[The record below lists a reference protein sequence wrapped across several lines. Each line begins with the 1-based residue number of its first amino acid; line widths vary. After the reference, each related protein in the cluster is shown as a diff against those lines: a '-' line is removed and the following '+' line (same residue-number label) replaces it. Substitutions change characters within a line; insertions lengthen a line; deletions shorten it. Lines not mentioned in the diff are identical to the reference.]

1 MKPQSFSYES
11 MGTWWEISI
20 WDSIDKKKFDQLK
33 AEINRSSELFDK
45 TYSRFKPNSLVS
57 KIAATSGKFF
67 VPLDF
72 TKMLSWYI
80 DLYKLSDKTINPL
93 IGQVLADAGYD
104 DNYSFKAKSKIPK
117 AFDLL
122 KSVSIIDSTTIKTS
136 RPLLFDFGALG
147 KGYFVD
153 KIAAFLKRKGIKRFL
168 VNGSGDIYYQ
178 GEDSIKVGLE
188 HPKDASKVI
197 GTVDMTTGTMCA
209 SAGNR
214 RKWEKFHHIID
225 PRTAKPA
232 DEILATWVMSDKCVL
247 SDALATCLFFV
258 PPDNLEREYKFEYLI
273 LNKEMK
279 VKRSDGFVAE
289 LF

>member
-20 WDSIDKKKFDQLK
+20 WDSIDKKKFDELK
-33 AEINRSSELFDK
+33 AEVIQSSELFDK
-45 TYSRFKPNSLVS
+45 TYSRFKADSLVS
-57 KIAATSGKFF
+57 KIAETSGKFF

-72 TKMLSWYI
+72 TKMLQWYI
-80 DLYKLSDKTINPL
+80 DLYLLSDKTISPFV
-93 IGQVLADAGYD
+93 GKVLSDMGFD
-104 DNYSFKAKSKIPK
+104 ENYSLKSKNKISK

-122 KSVSIIDSTTIKTS
+122 KSVSIIDSTTIKTT

-153 KIAAFLKRKGIKRFL
+153 KIAAFLKRKGVKRFL
-168 VNGSGDIYYQ
+168 VNGSGDIFYQ
-178 GEDSIKVGLE
+178 GEEVIKVGLE
-188 HPKDASKVI
+188 HPKDTSKVI
-197 GTVDMTTGTMCA
+197 GTMEMTTGTMCA

-214 RKWEKFHHIID
+214 RKWGKFNHIID
-225 PRTAKPA
+225 PRTSKPA
-232 DEILATWVMSDKCVL
+232 EDIIATWVMSDKCVL

-258 PPDNLEREYKFEYLI
+258 PPDNFEREYKFEYLI

-279 VKRSDGFVAE
+279 VKRSEGFAAE